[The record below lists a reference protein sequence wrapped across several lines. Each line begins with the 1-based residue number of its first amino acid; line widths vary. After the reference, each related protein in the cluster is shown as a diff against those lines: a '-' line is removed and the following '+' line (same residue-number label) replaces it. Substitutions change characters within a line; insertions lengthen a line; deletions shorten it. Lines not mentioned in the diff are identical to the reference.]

1 MNFDSIGIGT
11 YKIKPQEEMDNLL
24 TTAFKCGYK
33 MIDTAEIYRNQKYI
47 GQFFKSHPEYDR
59 NKIWITSKVNFDN
72 VKNKRYEQII
82 KSIDKTFIDLNTSY
96 VDLYLIHC
104 PIEDMNIIVWKILRE
119 YQKEGKIRHIGISN
133 FTLEKIKT
141 FINEIGEEESKHI
154 FCNQIEYNPF
164 LNRKDL
170 INFCQE
176 KNIKVVAYGSLNKKN
191 NIVEEIALRL
201 NKTAEQVLLKWTLQ
215 NNVHIIPSSQ
225 NPKFIID
232 NISLDF
238 EISEK
243 EMDVLNNLNDDTCV
257 YKKYL

>member
-1 MNFDSIGIGT
+1 MNT
-11 YKIKPQEEMDNLL
+11 
-24 TTAFKCGYK
+24 
-33 MIDTAEIYRNQKYI
+33 
-47 GQFFKSHPEYDR
+47 
-59 NKIWITSKVNFDN
+59 
-72 VKNKRYEQII
+72 
-82 KSIDKTFIDLNTSY
+82 
-96 VDLYLIHC
+96 
-104 PIEDMNIIVWKILRE
+104 IVWKILRE

-133 FTLEKIKT
+133 FTLEKIKL

-170 INFCQE
+170 IKFCQE

-191 NIVEEIALRL
+191 NIVEEIGLRL
-201 NKTAEQVLLKWTLQ
+201 NKTAEQVLLKWALQ
-215 NNVHIIPSSQ
+215 NNVHIIPSSH